1 MPTDVLMPA
10 LSPTIEEGRIA
21 RWLVTEGTRVR
32 TGDVIAVVETD
43 QATMELEAE
52 VDGMLARIAV
62 PAGSVAVKVA
72 TPIATIVAEP
82 VAAHGVDAHGE
93 GAVHGGPVAETRAA
107 VITRVAATPEGAVNA
122 MRCTDTDARVAVA
135 TLTQT
140 IREALR
146 DGLAEEMRRDGD
158 VFVIGEG
165 VASGDGATKVSE
177 GLAVEF
183 GKRRVVDTP
192 VTEQGFAGLA
202 VGAALAGLKPVVEFM
217 SWSYALQAI
226 DQIVNTAA
234 KTHDMTGGT
243 VSVPIVFRG
252 PNGHAPRAGAEHSQ
266 CFAAWYAHI
275 PGLKLAAPATAAD
288 AKGLLKAAIRD
299 PGPVLLLESESLYD
313 VAGPVP
319 TDIDVIVP
327 LGVARIARPGRDVTI
342 VSYLRG
348 VGLALAAAE
357 HLASDGIDAEVIDLR
372 SLRPLDMATV
382 LASVA
387 RTNRIVMVEDSGPV
401 CSIGSEIC
409 ARVAIEAFDDLDAPP
424 VQVSGADA
432 PMPYA
437 ANLEA
442 VALPTVE
449 RVVAAC
455 RSVCYV
461 DR

>member
-10 LSPTIEEGRIA
+10 LSPTIEDGRIA
-21 RWLVTEGTRVR
+21 RWLVAEGARVR

-52 VDGMLARIAV
+52 VDGTLARIAV
-62 PAGSVAVKVA
+62 PAGSAAVRVA
-72 TPIATIVAEP
+72 TPIATIVAET
-82 VAAHGVDAHGE
+82 AAAEQGVHEAGVVNGRSHADAWPAAAAGFE
-93 GAVHGGPVAETRAA
+93 AAISAMRYADAETLSG
-107 VITRVAATPEGAVNA
+107 TATV
-122 MRCTDTDARVAVA
+122 
-135 TLTQT
+135 TQT

-146 DGLAEEMRRDGD
+146 DGLAEEMRRDPD
-158 VFVIGEG
+158 VFLIGEE
-165 VASGDGATKVSE
+165 VASGDCATKVSE
-177 GLAVEF
+177 GLAAEF
-183 GKRRVVDTP
+183 GMRRVVDTP

-234 KTHDMTGGT
+234 KTHDMTGGA

-252 PNGHAPRAGAEHSQ
+252 PNGAAPRAAAEHSQ

-275 PGLKLAAPATAAD
+275 PGLKLAAPSTAAD

-299 PGPVLLLESESLYD
+299 PGPVLILESESLYD
-313 VAGPVP
+313 TSGPVP
-319 TDIDVIVP
+319 TDIDAIVP
-327 LGVARIARPGRDVTI
+327 LGVARIARPGRNVTI
-342 VSYLRG
+342 VTYLRG
-348 VGLALAAAE
+348 VGLAMAAAE
-357 HLASDGIDAEVIDLR
+357 HLAGDGIDAEVIDLR

-382 LASVA
+382 LASVS

-424 VQVSGADA
+424 VKVSGVDA
-432 PMPYA
+432 PIPYA
-437 ANLEA
+437 ASLEA

-449 RVVAAC
+449 RIVAAC

-461 DR
+461 DA